1 MRSGKAYIVCC
12 RIACAVLAGG
22 IAASSGAAKEAPDLL
37 GPKNPGAENEFSQW
51 HEQLTGAAI
60 ASIDEADPATD
71 CNDFM
76 VANSVPGGR
85 NHAGF
90 RSDSFPLGH
99 VAESGRPITL
109 SFAYKLPDKVKP
121 GDNIEVSLQFSEET
135 SMRVCSLGERKVLV
149 GSFTGDSEMTEYK
162 TITVTNIFAPENA
175 TAAQIWVNANF
186 SEPWSSGAAQ
196 FDDFKV
202 TAAPPP
208 SWASELVLVT
218 FLLIGGLYLRPGR
231 PCANANLSMG
241 VPVIRTGSI
250 TQMVEEK
257 EPVLVG
263 GGSRRGFTLVELL
276 VVIAIIAILASLLLP
291 VLAMAKEKSYRVQCV
306 SNLKQ
311 LGAAIQMYVDDQAGQ
326 LPGPVWLGFYEEYD
340 NQDFTRLP
348 YYIAAYMG
356 LPAAQ
361 LTPQDALLARCPSAA
376 RHWTAATAGTALMS
390 NYVPL
395 SYMASP
401 QITNINSGVVTRP
414 FGYPYTQPPFN
425 TGTNEAP
432 KLLHDVFNP
441 ALCWALTDVDQQNG
455 FSAANYYDYLPVKP
469 AHGRVRNQLFFDWHV
484 TAVAE

>member
-1 MRSGKAYIVCC
+1 MRSGKTYLVYC
-12 RIACAVLAGG
+12 RIACAIFAGG
-22 IAASSGAAKEAPDLL
+22 VAAFSGAAKEAPDLL
-37 GPKNPGAENEFSQW
+37 GPKNPGAESKFSQW
-51 HEQLTGAAI
+51 YEQSTGAAI
-60 ASIDEADPATD
+60 TSIDKTDPATG

-76 VANSVPGGR
+76 VANSVPGRR

-90 RSDSFPLGH
+90 CSASFPLGD
-99 VAESGRPITL
+99 VAERGRPITL

-121 GDNIEVSLQFSEET
+121 GDNIEVSLEFTEES
-135 SMRVCSLGERKVLV
+135 SMRACFLGQRKVLV
-149 GSFTGDSEMTEYK
+149 GSFTGDSEMTRYK
-162 TITVTNIFAPENA
+162 TITVTNTFAPENA
-175 TAAQIWVNANF
+175 TTAQIWVSANF
-186 SEPWSSGAAQ
+186 SEPWTSGPAQ

-202 TAAPPP
+202 TAAPPR
-208 SWASELVLVT
+208 SWASVFGLVT
-218 FLLIGGLYLRPGR
+218 FLLIGRFYLRHSR
-231 PCANANLSMG
+231 SRANANRPMG
-241 VPVIRTGSI
+241 VPVVQTE
-250 TQMVEEK
+250 EEK
-257 EPVLVG
+257 ESVFVG

-348 YYIAAYMG
+348 YYIAPYMG

-376 RHWTAATAGTALMS
+376 RHWTAAMAGTALMS